1 MHHRS
6 QGQLNAATLM
16 SPVDSESLG
25 STVIVA
31 GPPLDQVGGMTSVV
45 SQMLGMDFNGRYHLE
60 PLPFTLSSSATESW
74 WHRGVRHV
82 QQLQRLRAA
91 IRRTTAPIIHLH
103 TCSAFSFY
111 RSTADMLAAQK
122 VGCRAILH
130 IHGAKFDAFY
140 EGEPVW
146 RRRLIR
152 WSLSRADR
160 VIALSSGWREKLRR
174 MAPAARL
181 VVVENAVE
189 APPVRPARLDDGVCR
204 FLLLARMD
212 RWKGIDD
219 LLSACALLHRDRV
232 AFRLTLA
239 GPPGTAG
246 DATVLDEKIRRHKLE
261 NHVLYVGSVAGE
273 RKREL
278 LEKADAYVQ
287 PSHHEGL
294 PIALLEALAH
304 GLPVVATRVGAIPE
318 VIENQRHGLLLP
330 PRHPELLAQAM
341 HDLALGCGRRRGMS
355 EAVRSLAANRFSIA
369 RFRDDL
375 AELYDNL
382 RASRLP
388 ASRRRFSF

>member
-1 MHHRS
+1 
-6 QGQLNAATLM
+6 
-16 SPVDSESLG
+16 
-25 STVIVA
+25 
-31 GPPLDQVGGMTSVV
+31 MTSVV
-45 SQMLGMDFNGRYHLE
+45 SQMLGMDFNGHYHLE
-60 PLPFTLSSSATESW
+60 PLPFTLSSNATESW

-91 IRRTTAPIIHLH
+91 IRRTTAPIVHLH

-111 RSTADMLAAQK
+111 RSTADMLAAQQL
-122 VGCRAILH
+122 GCRTILH

-140 EGEPVW
+140 QGEPAW

-181 VVVENAVE
+181 VVVENAVD
-189 APPVRPARLDDGVCR
+189 APPVRPARLDDGLCR

-219 LLSACALLHRDRV
+219 LLIACALLHRDRV

-261 NHVLYVGSVAGE
+261 THVRYVGSVKGE

-278 LEKADAYVQ
+278 LEAADAYVQ

-294 PIALLEALAH
+294 PISLLEALAY

-341 HDLALGCGRRRGMS
+341 HDLALGGGRRRGMS
-355 EAVRSLAANRFSIA
+355 KAVRSLAASRFSIA

-375 AELYDNL
+375 AELYDSL
-382 RASRLP
+382 RASHFP
-388 ASRRRFSF
+388 AGRQRFSLT